1 MLMIP
6 GGKKI
11 QNAGG
16 FEIFLIADYQDQDI
30 RNFALADAL
39 VLDWQQPDH
48 TTALLKKIRSSF
60 IESIYLL
67 PVFIFNADGIVGDTE
82 RALSDGELSVVQE
95 EPIVKV
101 IRQVKKRRE
110 DFTPHETN
118 SSENRILTKLF
129 RYMYTRDKALSPE
142 VDVMAHMGYEYPLIR
157 LHYPAGESMEM
168 LKILRR
174 GTDNDFFQGTFVDK
188 THICP
193 SCHSGHLNLRE
204 VCTQC
209 ASAHISSENLIHHF
223 VCAYMGPE
231 GDFMTKQGLVC
242 PKCNRQL
249 RHIGVDY
256 DKPSVIY
263 RCHDCRHEFQEPDI
277 TALCLNCKTLT
288 PVENLKEIVLDK
300 YVLTDL
306 GRDAARTGIKVEGEE
321 REFTIPGFV
330 NFGTFLTFLRFEIER
345 IKVSGKESQM
355 GSVSLNLPARLR
367 SNRQQFE
374 RVVLDISDFI
384 RNNTDSSDILSFA
397 SDNTFFMI
405 FPEKGDTAVA
415 TMLND
420 FRNSIEKL
428 LVNTFENE
436 PEWNLTAQF
445 ETLNADT
452 EYTAL
457 INQVKTI

>member
-1 MLMIP
+1 MIP

-11 QNAGG
+11 QNAGN
-16 FEIFLIADYQDQDI
+16 FEIYLISSYQDQDI
-30 RNFALADAL
+30 RHFALADAL
-39 VLDWQQPDH
+39 VLDWQQPEQAA
-48 TTALLKKIRSSF
+48 ALLKEIRSSF

-67 PVFIFNADGIVGDTE
+67 PVFIFNADGVVGDAQ
-82 RALSDGELSVVQE
+82 RALSDGELSLVQE

-129 RYMYTRDKALSPE
+129 RYMYTRDKALNPE
-142 VDVMAHMGYEYPLIR
+142 VDVAAHMGYEYPMVR

-188 THICP
+188 THVCP
-193 SCHSGHLNLRE
+193 NCHSGHLNLRE
-204 VCTQC
+204 VCTKC

-231 GDFMTKQGLVC
+231 GDYMTKQGLVC

-277 TALCLNCKTLT
+277 TALCLNCKTVT
-288 PVENLKEIVLDK
+288 PVENLPEIALDK
-300 YVLTDL
+300 YTLTDL
-306 GRDAARTGIKVEGEE
+306 GRDAARTGIKVAGEE

-330 NFGTFLTFLRFEIER
+330 NFNTFLTFLRFEIER
-345 IKVSGKESQM
+345 VKVSGKESQM
-355 GSVSLNLPARLR
+355 GSISLNLPARLR
-367 SNRQQFE
+367 FNRQQFE
-374 RVVLDISDFI
+374 RLVLDISDFI
-384 RNNTDSSDILSFA
+384 KNNTDSSDILSFA
-397 SDNTFFMI
+397 NDNTFFMI
-405 FPEKGDTAVA
+405 FPEKGDTAVEK
-415 TMLND
+415 MLND

-436 PEWNLTAQF
+436 PEWNLVAQY

-457 INQVKTI
+457 INRVKTI